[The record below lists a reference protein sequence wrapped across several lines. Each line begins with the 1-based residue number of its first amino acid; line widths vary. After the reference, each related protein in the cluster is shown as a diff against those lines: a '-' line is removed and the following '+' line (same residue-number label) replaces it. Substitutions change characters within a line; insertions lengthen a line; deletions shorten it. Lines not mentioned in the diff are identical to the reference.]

1 LRFVSCSAIK
11 SRRQALLE
19 QRRAMMTFGA
29 LTIFAIVVGTASIV
43 IDRRWRA
50 RQSAADTPA
59 EGASTTPLLSRMTE
73 RVAATLGSMPIMGGR
88 LTRRKDA
95 NLPSQ
100 FQAWMARS
108 GAEDPSLNQW
118 VQGLSTEALE
128 AFTDHVSA
136 FCAEM
141 GFELSWVVQQRLDA
155 QPDLARA
162 FEKVVLDYCRACRE
176 AAAAQGELEVYKTL
190 QAFEANP
197 SGRKTQAFGQKLF
210 AKVVEAGLTSVSM
223 PEYLMATPK
232 EQQQHMVR
240 AIREAAKAHG
250 ATFNRLL
257 KEVARDPGL
266 VSGAAQPAATSESA
280 S

>member
-1 LRFVSCSAIK
+1 
-11 SRRQALLE
+11 
-19 QRRAMMTFGA
+19 MMTFGA
-29 LTIFAIVVGTASIV
+29 FTIFAVVVGATSIV
-43 IDRRWRA
+43 IDRRWRS
-50 RQSAADTPA
+50 RQSSADTPA
-59 EGASTTPLLSRMTE
+59 EEASATPLLSRMTD
-73 RVAATLGSMPIMGGR
+73 RVAATLGRMPIMGDR

-100 FQAWMARS
+100 FQAWIARS
-108 GAEDPSLNQW
+108 SAEDPSLNQW
-118 VQGLSTEALE
+118 VQGLSKEALE

-136 FCAEM
+136 FCSEM
-141 GFELSWVVQQRLDA
+141 GFELSWVVQQRLDT

-176 AAAAQGELEVYKTL
+176 AAAAQDELEVYKAL

-197 SGRKTQAFGQKLF
+197 SSRRTQAFGQKLF

-223 PEYLMATPK
+223 SEYLMATPK
-232 EQQQHMVR
+232 EQQQQMVR
-240 AIREAAKAHG
+240 AIREAAKTHS

-257 KEVARDPGL
+257 KEVARDPGP
-266 VSGAAQPAATSESA
+266 VSGAAQPAATPESA